1 MENASKALLMA
12 AGVLVGILVL
22 SLAAYLF
29 VTFGKSSAELHQ
41 QIETDRLSEFN
52 NQFTSYE
59 EKEDITIYDVITVA
73 NLATDNNKYY
83 QLTKRGNTLKSD
95 NYIKVMLDSNAIEF
109 GIEKDSYEILDFYNE
124 KIKANLASETS
135 NKYNCKTEINT
146 YTGRVWRIVFIKK

>member
-83 QLTKRGNTLKSD
+83 QLTKRGNTLK
-95 NYIKVMLDSNAIEF
+95 KQ
-109 GIEKDSYEILDFYNE
+109 GIN
-124 KIKANLASETS
+124 
-135 NKYNCKTEINT
+135 
-146 YTGRVWRIVFIKK
+146 VIV